1 MDDLCN
7 KLICT
12 RNENLFDVEDIIIN
26 ILSRLPVKSLMICK
40 SVSKQWWRLISSPNF
55 TRLQLIRSQENPIYV
70 FYPYSCRC
78 HSEHFLTKID
88 GETTETLPGC
98 NRRYFK
104 GMICSFNG
112 LICCINT
119 EGIRCISIRTS
130 LRLDIHIRNPATR
143 EVLLLPQSRGSKESP
158 KIGVAFYPRTNEYKV
173 FQFFN
178 PAGKSH
184 DKHSEC
190 EVYSSITGC
199 WKGIGCVA
207 HSPWSSNHICINGTV
222 YWFIRSEKNGLI
234 IVSILAVDMEEN
246 FSVISIPEEA
256 TLHTFL
262 VSFEG
267 CLSLVAGNVFDKNR
281 FDMWILQDSKKSTW
295 VRKCSDYMPI
305 LNIKQVKHVA
315 VQKNEILFA
324 SMKQYFF
331 YNMCSR
337 TWREFNWVH
346 DFRKRLSIPLA
357 YTESLLPCK
366 CWNWFSII

>member
-55 TRLQLIRSQENPIYV
+55 MRLQLIRSQENPIYV

-246 FSVISIPEEA
+246 FSVIGIPEEA

-281 FDMWILQDSKKSTW
+281 FCY
-295 VRKCSDYMPI
+295 V
-305 LNIKQVKHVA
+305 
-315 VQKNEILFA
+315 
-324 SMKQYFF
+324 
-331 YNMCSR
+331 
-337 TWREFNWVH
+337 
-346 DFRKRLSIPLA
+346 DFTRQ
-357 YTESLLPCK
+357 
-366 CWNWFSII
+366 

>member
-40 SVSKQWWRLISSPNF
+40 SVSKQWW
-55 TRLQLIRSQENPIYV
+55 
-70 FYPYSCRC
+70 
-78 HSEHFLTKID
+78 SEHFLTKID
-88 GETTETLPGC
+88 GETTETLPG
-98 NRRYFK
+98 
-104 GMICSFNG
+104 
-112 LICCINT
+112 
-119 EGIRCISIRTS
+119 IRCISIRTS
-130 LRLDIHIRNPATR
+130 LRLNIHIRNPATR

-246 FSVISIPEEA
+246 FSVIGIPEEA

-262 VSFEG
+262 VSFEAELG
-267 CLSLVAGNVFDKNR
+267 ENSTGYMISERGFLFHWHTQKASFLAMDSLVLKSRTSPVQGQQSLSLQWSSLACLHF
-281 FDMWILQDSKKSTW
+281 LSKT
-295 VRKCSDYMPI
+295 CEPMCCFI
-305 LNIKQVKHVA
+305 IVK
-315 VQKNEILFA
+315 
-324 SMKQYFF
+324 
-331 YNMCSR
+331 
-337 TWREFNWVH
+337 
-346 DFRKRLSIPLA
+346 LSL
-357 YTESLLPCK
+357 K
-366 CWNWFSII
+366 

>member
-40 SVSKQWWRLISSPNF
+40 SVSKQWW
-55 TRLQLIRSQENPIYV
+55 
-70 FYPYSCRC
+70 
-78 HSEHFLTKID
+78 SEHFLTKID
-88 GETTETLPGC
+88 GETTETLP
-98 NRRYFK
+98 
-104 GMICSFNG
+104 
-112 LICCINT
+112 
-119 EGIRCISIRTS
+119 GIRCISIRTS

-199 WKGIGCVA
+199 WKGI
-207 HSPWSSNHICINGTV
+207 
-222 YWFIRSEKNGLI
+222 
-234 IVSILAVDMEEN
+234 VDMEEN
-246 FSVISIPEEA
+246 FSVIGIPEEA

-281 FDMWILQDSKKSTW
+281 FDMWILQDTEHGENSTGYMISERGFLFHWHTQKASFLAMDSLVLKSGTSPVQGQQSLSLQWSSLASSVGFATREEQFRWLLLARSLWELPVKVYMLTEGRKADDPISAHASFSCHLSSSSKHLKSTPSFDLGLFLSSH
-295 VRKCSDYMPI
+295 KKNIGFTPI
-305 LNIKQVKHVA
+305 
-315 VQKNEILFA
+315 
-324 SMKQYFF
+324 
-331 YNMCSR
+331 
-337 TWREFNWVH
+337 T
-346 DFRKRLSIPLA
+346 
-357 YTESLLPCK
+357 
-366 CWNWFSII
+366 

>member
-12 RNENLFDVEDIIIN
+12 RNENLFDVEDIVIN
-26 ILSRLPVKSLMICK
+26 ILSRLPVKFLMICK

-55 TRLQLIRSQENPIYV
+55 MRLQLIRSQENPIYV

-143 EVLLLPQSRGSKESP
+143 EVLLLPQSRGSKKSP

-246 FSVISIPEEA
+246 FSVIGIPEEA

-366 CWNWFSII
+366 C